1 MTTKPTH
8 TTVRRRHSVDARRAL
23 DKAKRDQLERE
34 LADALNSLDTPAG
47 KAGLPKVG
55 NGAVYL
61 VVTLTVRHGH
71 EGLPHRWEFTAP
83 RGCWKSEAE
92 HLARIA
98 ARKAGLT
105 VHAHIDTE
113 ERTR

>member
-8 TTVRRRHSVDARRAL
+8 TTVRNRHSVDGRRAVEA
-23 DKAKRDQLERE
+23 DRRKQLERE
-34 LADALNSLDTPAG
+34 LADALNELDRA
-47 KAGLPKVG
+47 KLPKVG

-61 VVTLTVRHGH
+61 VVTLTVRRGH
-71 EGLPHRWEFTAP
+71 EGLPRRWEFTAP

-92 HLARIA
+92 HLARLA

-113 ERTR
+113 ERVR

>member
-23 DKAKRDQLERE
+23 DKAKREQLERE
-34 LADALNSLDTPAG
+34 LADALASLDTPAG

-55 NGAVYL
+55 KPRI
-61 VVTLTVRHGH
+61 VVTLTVRLLNEG
-71 EGLPHRWEFTAP
+71 GLPRRFEWTAP
-83 RGCWKSEAE
+83 PGTWPVEAV
-92 HLARIA
+92 HLAKIA
-98 ARKAGLT
+98 ARKAGLV

-113 ERTR
+113 ERVL